1 MKTPL
6 VCFMPLLLI
15 RRDSIYFIFVDMR
28 KACSRDVKQKS
39 IIPLCHPVRP
49 EDVD

>member
-1 MKTPL
+1 MVYFFLLHVVLLKTLL
-6 VCFMPLLLI
+6 VFA
-15 RRDSIYFIFVDMR
+15 DMR

-39 IIPLCHPVRP
+39 IVPLSHPVRP

>member
-1 MKTPL
+1 MRMLMVGFFILKK
-6 VCFMPLLLI
+6 CFFYN
-15 RRDSIYFIFVDMR
+15 SILFVDMR

-39 IIPLCHPVRP
+39 IIPLTHPVRP